1 MAFAA
6 KLAKVAKIAKMA
18 KVAKIAKE
26 AKAAKETKAGGGG
39 RKNRPCLATRA
50 AIAFLAGKLFV
61 GCYLLFLIFEK
72 IFTDVLLFCL
82 CDVCLIYTVCVWCA
96 WVHFAN
102 V

>member
-1 MAFAA
+1 
-6 KLAKVAKIAKMA
+6 MA

-26 AKAAKETKAGGGG
+26 AKAAKEAKEAKAGGGG

-72 IFTDVLLFCL
+72 IFTDFLLFCL
-82 CDVCLIYTVCVWCA
+82 CDVCLIYTVCVVCVGA
-96 WVHFAN
+96 LRKCID
-102 V
+102 

>member
-1 MAFAA
+1 
-6 KLAKVAKIAKMA
+6 MA

-26 AKAAKETKAGGGG
+26 AKAAKEAKEGGGG

-72 IFTDVLLFCL
+72 IFTDFLLFCL
-82 CDVCLIYTVCVWCA
+82 CDVCLIYTVCVVCVGA
-96 WVHFAN
+96 LRKCID
-102 V
+102 